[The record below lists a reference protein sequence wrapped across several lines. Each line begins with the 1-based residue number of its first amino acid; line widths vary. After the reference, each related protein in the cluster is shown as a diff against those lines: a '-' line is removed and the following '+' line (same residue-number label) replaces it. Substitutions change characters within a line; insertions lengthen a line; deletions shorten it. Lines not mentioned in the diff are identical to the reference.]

1 MTLPLSGPLEASDIN
16 VELGRSATAVMSIK
30 DAATGVYGAINTC
43 SIPHPN
49 GTAPHAYSEWYGYN
63 HNAICL
69 NSYYAFLDDPSSG
82 SGKLYSLTKD
92 YWTVVS
98 SSRPSPA
105 SAMTISF
112 WMKMTDDWGTNRA
125 GLIDFTTG
133 SSNNTLS
140 IDWRL
145 SEDMFNPGTYFANI
159 LFFFRVGATFLLTS
173 TVNLADANN
182 SSLTGINPGH
192 YWDNSSNTGYVD
204 SNGYSLITI
213 VIDYAKYGTSGYAEW
228 YWNDT
233 LLTVPWTSSPP
244 IGGSATFGVSSLSGP
259 NWTNSRLY
267 VGGTSALPA
276 QCQLDGF
283 AVFLDTALTQTDV
296 TRIYNS
302 GAVASISDYTNI
314 SSNLLFYNFESDT
327 PNIGLDTG
335 GTYSMNLDELNNPQR
350 VQDPA
355 V

>member
-43 SIPHPN
+43 SPYYPN

-82 SGKLYSLTKD
+82 SGKLYSLTKN

-98 SSRPSPA
+98 SIRPSPA
-105 SAMTISF
+105 SKMTISF
-112 WMKMTDDWGTNRA
+112 WMKMTDNWGTNRA
-125 GLIDFTTG
+125 GLIEFTTG
-133 SSNNTLS
+133 SSNNSLL

-145 SEDMFNPGTYFANI
+145 QEDILNPGTYFNDI
-159 LFFFRVGATFLLTS
+159 LFLFRTGSIDTLYSIVDLS
-173 TVNLADANN
+173 DSNN
-182 SSLTGINPGH
+182 SSLTGINPGG

-233 LLTVPWTSSPP
+233 LLTVPWTNSPTS
-244 IGGSATFGVSSLSGP
+244 GSATFGASSLSGP

-267 VGGTSALPA
+267 VGGTGGLPA
-276 QCQLDGF
+276 ECQLDGF
-283 AVFLDTALTQTDV
+283 AVFLDAALNQSDV
-296 TRIYNS
+296 TSIYNG
-302 GAVASISDYTNI
+302 GAVAGISKYTNI
-314 SSNLLFYNFESDT
+314 SSNVLFYNFESDT

-335 GTYSMNLDELNNPQR
+335 GTYSMNLDELGNPQR

-355 V
+355 L